1 MYIYVYMCL
10 YIYIYICIYICTYI
24 YIYVLMIIRRTHCFH
39 SFISICNIYYIY
51 TSNKMSNLILSTFF
65 VTKHF
70 YCLQIKGNAIGTVC
84 TP

>member
-1 MYIYVYMCL
+1 MCICVYIYTYIYVY
-10 YIYIYICIYICTYI
+10 IYVHI

-51 TSNKMSNLILSTFF
+51 TRNKMSNLILSTFF

>member
-10 YIYIYICIYICTYI
+10 YIYIYICIYICT